1 MISSKNSVM
10 FRSKLWFKLTKI
22 WNLEIG
28 LIPLI
33 IFRPFGTPQR
43 SVVRF
48 YSFLRLKPIV
58 ERSKPNLKISQFL
71 KRAEPLLSINWT
83 R

>member
-22 WNLEIG
+22 WNLEIE
-28 LIPLI
+28 LISLI
-33 IFRPFGTPQR
+33 RPFGTPQR